1 MSFNSSSIPLWL
13 STRTS
18 FGVKLWVLILTS
30 LLLFLLFLLILAFIF
45 RVYCRRRNRNW
56 NRNRPNNDPEAA
68 VSAEVRPEMEMK
80 VKKGSD
86 HQFSC
91 QGSLTTQHS
100 IVTDWEYSAGQYS
113 PKAFKDRRRRST
125 FSLEEIDFATDGF
138 NEENL
143 ISTEDY
149 GVDYFGNMTD
159 DTKVIIK
166 IFNANYSF
174 GDDEFIREAE
184 RIRHIS
190 HKNLVKLL
198 GYCTQGI
205 PNNRMFVYQNVD
217 NGNLHQWLHG
227 YPQKPFSPLTWSI
240 RMNIIQGIAK
250 GLAYLHED
258 VEPQILHGR
267 LRSSCILLDQHW
279 NPKIANFGLVE
290 LLPLDYW
297 PGPLVRETYE
307 SLDQNESTSPFT
319 KKNDVYSFGILL
331 MEMIT
336 GKPPSDCNQSQ
347 PDLIEW
353 VKSMIGHQQPFETV
367 DSKMEEKPSSKQ
379 LKRML
384 LIALRCVD
392 PDIQHRPTMAQIL
405 LMLQPHDI
413 LLTDGCQIGMSK
425 FL

>member
-1 MSFNSSSIPLWL
+1 MAFNSSSIPSWL

-30 LLLFLLFLLILAFIF
+30 LLIFLLFVLILTFF
-45 RVYCRRRNRNW
+45 FHVYSRRRNRN
-56 NRNRPNNDPEAA
+56 RNRSRPSNDREAA
-68 VSAEVRPEMEMK
+68 ISAEVRPEMEMK

-91 QGSLTTQHS
+91 QGSLTTQQS

-113 PKAFKDRRRRST
+113 PKAFKDRQRRT

-143 ISTEDY
+143 ISIEDF

-159 DTKVIIK
+159 DTKVIVK
-166 IFNANYSF
+166 IFNANYSS
-174 GDDEFIREAE
+174 GDDEFIKEAE

-267 LRSSCILLDQHW
+267 LRSNCILLDQYW
-279 NPKIANFGLVE
+279 NPKIANFGLVD

-307 SLDQNESTSPFT
+307 SLDQNESISPFT

-353 VKSMIGHQQPFETV
+353 VKSMIGNQQAFETV
-367 DSKMEEKPSSKQ
+367 DSKLEEKPSSKQ

-405 LMLQPHDI
+405 LMLQPQDI